1 MQNFQSC
8 GLAICMTAK
17 MSSRNPSFT
26 TSDTRP
32 AKRQR
37 TVTPDVEDIRAK
49 RIAYLTSLSRAVSP
63 PPQSQDVKTVEESDV
78 RTPHQSFQSTS
89 TIELPPS
96 FFEQPQQSQ
105 SAERSQSINPEVSMI
120 RGKLQKSSFTRTF
133 ASPFRLL
140 KTQGVSS
147 DDNYNTI
154 SLRDILGD
162 PLIKQAW
169 IFNFCFDVDW
179 TMKHFDADV
188 RELVDVKIVHGSWR
202 KEDGNRQG
210 IQEALTN
217 WKNVKEVTA
226 YMPDQFG
233 THHSK
238 MIVLFKHD
246 DTAQVVI
253 HTANM
258 LDKDWNHMTQAAWV
272 SPSLPL
278 ERQAVEQKG
287 LGAIGSGRRF
297 KHDLL
302 RYFKAY
308 GSKLKALSQEMSKYD
323 FSQVRGALVTSV
335 PSDTKVGDSADE
347 AWGHLNLRHS
357 LKALHSH
364 KDRARTRNGN
374 IDSQHL
380 VCQVSSIATLPAYW
394 LQNTVYKAATPTPPT
409 TGAFCFTSELLTTSI
424 IYPTPSDMQDALT
437 GYATGGSIHT
447 KTSTPNQLKQ
457 VTSLR
462 PELKRWGKKAPN
474 PDLRAG
480 RHNIPPHIK
489 TYICF
494 ESEPSR
500 ENPTPDIEW
509 ALLTSA
515 NLSQQA
521 WGTVEKPPRG
531 VINMKSAQ
539 VHVAS
544 FEVGV
549 LVWPEL
555 YLPESSP
562 AAITSESP
570 DEDTASSQSIKQP
583 ALIARMVPVFGQDTP
598 QYPEVLDENEPE
610 PLIVGLRMPYDLP
623 LTPYRRDELP
633 WSPNAVYR
641 EPDRL
646 GQTWGVEESNIRSLT
661 SHRESQAE
669 KVDVDHS
676 SNSSG
681 SFRSIIE

>member
-1 MQNFQSC
+1 M
-8 GLAICMTAK
+8 
-17 MSSRNPSFT
+17 
-26 TSDTRP
+26 SDTRP

-37 TVTPDVEDIRAK
+37 TVTPDVEDLRAK
-49 RIAYLTSLSRAVSP
+49 RIAYLTSLSRPVSP
-63 PPQSQDVKTVEESDV
+63 PPPSQDVKVVEESDI

-89 TIELPPS
+89 TIELPSS
-96 FFEQPQQSQ
+96 FFEQTQQSQ
-105 SAERSQSINPEVSMI
+105 HIEQNQSLNPEVSMI
-120 RGKLQKSSFTRTF
+120 RGKLQKSTFSRTI
-133 ASPFRLL
+133 ASPFKLL

-147 DDNYNTI
+147 DDNYNTV

-202 KEDGNRQG
+202 REDGNRQA
-210 IQEALTN
+210 ILEHLKK
-217 WKNVKEVTA
+217 WKNVSEITA

-246 DTAQVVI
+246 DTAQVVV

-258 LDKDWNHMTQAAWV
+258 LDKDWNHMTQAAWI
-272 SPSLPL
+272 SPPLPL
-278 ERQAVEQKG
+278 ERQTIERAG

-297 KHDLL
+297 KYDLT

-308 GSKLKALSQEMSKYD
+308 GSKLKALSEEISKYD
-323 FSQVRGALVTSV
+323 FSQVRGALVAST
-335 PSDTKVGDSADE
+335 PSDVRVGDSADQ
-347 AWGHLNLRHS
+347 AWGHLNLRHI
-357 LKALHSH
+357 LKAVHSH

-380 VCQVSSIATLPAYW
+380 VCQVSSIATLPTYW

-409 TGAFCFTSELLTTSI
+409 TGAFCFTSNLMTTSI
-424 IYPTPSDMQDALT
+424 IYPTQSDMQDALT
-437 GYATGGSIHT
+437 GYTTGGSIHT

-457 VTSLR
+457 VATLR
-462 PELKRWGKKAPN
+462 PELKRWGKQASN
-474 PDLRAG
+474 PDFRAG

-494 ESEPSR
+494 ESEPTR
-500 ENPTPDIEW
+500 ENSTPDIEW
-509 ALLTSA
+509 ALLSSA

-521 WGTVEKPPRG
+521 WGTTEKPPRG
-531 VINMKSAQ
+531 IINMKSAQ
-539 VHVAS
+539 VHVSS
-544 FEVGV
+544 FEIGV

-555 YLPESSP
+555 YLPEPSP
-562 AAITSESP
+562 AAITDDSLDVEP
-570 DEDTASSQSIKQP
+570 ASSRDTKQP
-583 ALIARMVPVFGQDTP
+583 PFLARMVPVFGQDVP
-598 QYPEVLDENEPE
+598 EYPEVIDENEPE
-610 PLIVGLRMPYDLP
+610 PLMVGLRMPYDLP
-623 LTPYRRDELP
+623 LTSYRRDELP

-646 GQTWGVEESNIRSLT
+646 GQTWGVEESQIRSLT
-661 SHRESQAE
+661 AHRESQAA
-669 KVDVDHS
+669 KIDLDHS

-681 SFRSIIE
+681 SFRSVVE